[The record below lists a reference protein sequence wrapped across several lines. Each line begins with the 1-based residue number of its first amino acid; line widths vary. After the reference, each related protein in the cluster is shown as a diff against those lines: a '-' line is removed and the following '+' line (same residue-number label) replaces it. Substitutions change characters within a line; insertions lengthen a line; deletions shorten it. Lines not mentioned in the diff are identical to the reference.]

1 MIGVPTP
8 KLRWYKDDKEIKAG
22 DIFALTANSEEDC
35 LGIYT
40 CEATNVMGTALSTSK
55 IQVTH
60 TPLDGNRDA
69 DRYVPYGNDVT
80 LYVFSVLVIYVC
92 YDENLFCYKSNVFFS
107 LIPYGPPPKF
117 VKFLKDASGKVGSVL
132 FLECQG
138 NF

>member
-1 MIGVPTP
+1 MLTQRGIVSLECKVIGVPTP

-22 DIFALTANSEEDC
+22 DIFALTANSEQDC

-69 DRYVPYGNDVT
+69 DRYAVT
-80 LYVFSVLVIYVC
+80 TRLYTNNNILYITNTQSPELYISQRAYRDFCIHIA
-92 YDENLFCYKSNVFFS
+92 NLQSYS
-107 LIPYGPPPKF
+107 
-117 VKFLKDASGKVGSVL
+117 
-132 FLECQG
+132 
-138 NF
+138 

>member
-22 DIFALTANSEEDC
+22 DIFALTANSNDDC

-60 TPLDGNRDA
+60 TQFGEKCNV
-69 DRYVPYGNDVT
+69 DR
-80 LYVFSVLVIYVC
+80 
-92 YDENLFCYKSNVFFS
+92 
-107 LIPYGPPPKF
+107 
-117 VKFLKDASGKVGSVL
+117 
-132 FLECQG
+132 
-138 NF
+138 

>member
-1 MIGVPTP
+1 MLCCSTVPKAFKKPIFVEQLKAVLTQRGIVSLECKVIGVPTP

-60 TPLDGNRDA
+60 TPLDGNHDA
-69 DRYVPYGNDVT
+69 DRYAVT
-80 LYVFSVLVIYVC
+80 MRL
-92 YDENLFCYKSNVFFS
+92 
-107 LIPYGPPPKF
+107 
-117 VKFLKDASGKVGSVL
+117 
-132 FLECQG
+132 
-138 NF
+138 